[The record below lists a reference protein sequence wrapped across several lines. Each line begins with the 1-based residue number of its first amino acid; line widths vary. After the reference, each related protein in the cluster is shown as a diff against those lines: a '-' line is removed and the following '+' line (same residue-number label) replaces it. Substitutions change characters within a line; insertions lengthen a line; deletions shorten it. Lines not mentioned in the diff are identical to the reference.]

1 MRAGGAMDIVAR
13 AKGLILDPQAEWRS
27 IAAERTGPAFLIAK
41 YVAILAAVPALCG
54 LIGSLILGARI
65 VPSLLFAAASYLL
78 TLVAVCVE
86 AVLIDALAPM
96 FGGQRNFQ
104 NAFKLAAYFP
114 TAYWFAA
121 IFFAVPVL
129 SVLVLL
135 GLYSFYL
142 LRVGLPL
149 LMRVPSEQAIAY
161 TASAGV
167 GAVVLAAIG
176 LTIAGRVSGVA
187 TWVF

>member
-1 MRAGGAMDIVAR
+1 MDLVAR
-13 AKGLILDPQAEWRS
+13 AKGLILDPQAEWRA
-27 IAAERTGPAFLIAK
+27 IAGERTGPAFLLAR
-41 YVAILAAVPALCG
+41 YVAIVAVIPALCG
-54 LIGSLILGARI
+54 LIGSLILGSPI
-65 VPSLLFAAASYLL
+65 VPSLLFAVVSYLL
-78 TLVAVCVE
+78 TFVAVCAE

-96 FGGQRNFQ
+96 FKGERNFS

-135 GLYSFYL
+135 GLYSFHL
-142 LRVGLPL
+142 LRVGLPV
-149 LMRVPSEQAIAY
+149 LMRVPAEQAVAY

-167 GAVVLAAIG
+167 GAIILAAIC
-176 LTIAGRVSGVA
+176 LTIAARVSGVA
-187 TWVF
+187 LWVW

>member
-1 MRAGGAMDIVAR
+1 MDLVAR
-13 AKGLILDPQAEWRS
+13 AKGLILDPQAEWRT
-27 IAAERTGPAFLIAK
+27 IALEQTGPAFLLAR
-41 YVAILAAVPALCG
+41 YVAVLAIVPALCG
-54 LIGSLILGARI
+54 LIGSLILGSPI
-65 VPSLLFAAASYLL
+65 MPSLLFAVVSYLL
-78 TLVAVCVE
+78 SIVAVCAE

-96 FGGQRNFQ
+96 FRGQRNFSS
-104 NAFKLAAYFP
+104 AFKLAAYFP

-142 LRVGLPL
+142 LKVGLPV
-149 LMRVPSEQAIAY
+149 LMRVPSEQAVAY

-167 GAVVLAAIG
+167 GAVIFAAIG
-176 LTIAGRVSGVA
+176 LTIAARVSGVA
-187 TWVF
+187 LWVF